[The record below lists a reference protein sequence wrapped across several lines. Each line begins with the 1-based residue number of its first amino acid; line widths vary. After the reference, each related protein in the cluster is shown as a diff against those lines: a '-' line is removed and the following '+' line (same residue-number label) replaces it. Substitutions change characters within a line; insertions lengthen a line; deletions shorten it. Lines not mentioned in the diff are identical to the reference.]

1 MLRFAHRCEI
11 ARVNRKTSN
20 SGGVQSTG
28 LSHGTQAKRAGPIF
42 TQNTPYITIRKGAKW
57 IYLMDKVRKRVYL
70 YAES

>member
-42 TQNTPYITIRKGAKW
+42 TQNIHI
-57 IYLMDKVRKRVYL
+57 
-70 YAES
+70 